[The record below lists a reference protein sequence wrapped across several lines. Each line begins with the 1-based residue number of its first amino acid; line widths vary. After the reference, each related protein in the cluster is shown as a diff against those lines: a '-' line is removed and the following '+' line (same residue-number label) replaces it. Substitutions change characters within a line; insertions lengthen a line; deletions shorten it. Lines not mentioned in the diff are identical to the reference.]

1 MNANLEGKSQGEG
14 TLCQGM
20 LTAVSVEML
29 LLLESI
35 SQPGSGKEQRSGET
49 PAINPEVLR
58 ILTNINER
66 GFHLTG

>member
-1 MNANLEGKSQGEG
+1 MQIWRGNHRVRAHCAE
-14 TLCQGM
+14 GM

-35 SQPGSGKEQRSGET
+35 SQPGSGKEQQSGET
-49 PAINPEVLR
+49 PTISLEVLR
-58 ILTNINER
+58 ILANINEC